1 MVESVI
7 TLLIYICVLVALA
20 WLVIWVVTEILGLPI
35 PPRVVQII
43 WVIVALVVILL
54 VYRAVAP
61 HLGLHLP

>member
-7 TLLIYICVLVALA
+7 TLLIYVCVVVALA
-20 WLVIWVVTEILGLPI
+20 WLVIWVVTEILGIPI
-35 PPRVVQII
+35 PPRIIQII

-54 VYRAVAP
+54 IYRMVAP